1 MTRTELFDILS
12 SMAEDD
18 YRAFSARLLPPGTDL
33 LGVRL
38 PKLRALAKTI
48 IKQNE
53 HETVLSMLFNAENA
67 CFEERILQAFL
78 LAFSPCSLEERLRRT
93 ERFVPIIEN
102 WSVCDSFC
110 AAFPVTKKNE
120 VEIFSFVCTFASSSE
135 EFARRFAAVMLLDHF
150 VSEEWLSQT
159 LSTLQAISTEGY
171 YARMA
176 VAWALSVCCVHD
188 FEQTKD
194 ILFSGAFDRE
204 TVRLTISKCAGSKRI
219 SPEQKKLLRK
229 LYTDAALSSL
239 Q

>member
-1 MTRTELFDILS
+1 MTREELQSTLCA
-12 SMAEDD
+12 MAEDG

-53 HETVLSMLFNAENA
+53 HEAVLSMLFDAEDA

-78 LAFSPCSLEERLRRT
+78 IAFSPCTLEERLYRT
-93 ERFVPIIEN
+93 EQFIPLIEN

-110 AAFPVTKKNE
+110 AAFPVSKKHE
-120 VEIFSFVCTFASSSE
+120 DEIFSFVCTFASSFE

-150 VSEEWLSQT
+150 VSEQWLSKT
-159 LSTLQAISTEGY
+159 LSVLAGISTDGY

-188 FEQTKD
+188 FSNTRK
-194 ILFSGAFDRE
+194 ILFSGAFDFE
-204 TVRLTISKCAGSKRI
+204 TMRLAVQKCADSKRL
-219 SPEQKKLLRK
+219 SPEQKNALRSEFCAVRLEK
-229 LYTDAALSSL
+229 I
-239 Q
+239 